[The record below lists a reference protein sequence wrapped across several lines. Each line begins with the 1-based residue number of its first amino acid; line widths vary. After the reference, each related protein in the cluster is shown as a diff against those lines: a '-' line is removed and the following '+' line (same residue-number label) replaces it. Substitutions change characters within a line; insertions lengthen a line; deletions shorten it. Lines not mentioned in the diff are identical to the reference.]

1 MTAPT
6 FTGSHI
12 DVRLEE
18 EPLTLV
24 VNWSRDS
31 FQDEED
37 PYPLAY
43 QYALGNYVFI
53 FNCVYSTAGNF
64 HNSDMFMWKE
74 NSTDYKKI
82 FGTRKI

>member
-1 MTAPT
+1 MQLPIIVDVTAPT

-31 FQDEED
+31 FQDEEHD
-37 PYPLAY
+37 KTN
-43 QYALGNYVFI
+43 QYLII
-53 FNCVYSTAGNF
+53 FNLTIDSCTFCTFKMS
-64 HNSDMFMWKE
+64 
-74 NSTDYKKI
+74 
-82 FGTRKI
+82 

>member
-1 MTAPT
+1 VTAPT

-18 EPLTLV
+18 EPLMLV

-37 PYPLAY
+37 PYPLTY
-43 QYALGNYVFI
+43 QYALGIYVFI
-53 FNCVYSTAGNF
+53 YNCVYCTAGSC
-64 HNSDMFMWKE
+64 HNMFM
-74 NSTDYKKI
+74 
-82 FGTRKI
+82 